1 MSAGNG
7 NVGPLAG
14 LKIVELAGIGPA
26 PLCCSLMS
34 DLGADVLRID
44 RHFDA
49 KLGVPRDRRTDL
61 LRRGR
66 KSVSID
72 LKNIKGIQTVMRLIE
87 GADVLVDPFRPG
99 VTEKLGIGPDECF
112 TSNRKLIYARMTGW
126 GQTGPLAHAAGHDLN
141 YLSLTGIVHA
151 IGSKEMPTPP
161 LNVVADMG
169 GGAMS
174 MALGILAG
182 VYEARNSGEGQ
193 VVDISM
199 TEGSAY
205 LALAMY
211 GMAAVGDYSHERQDN
226 ILDGGAPFYRCYE
239 TRDGKFVSIASIE
252 AKFYDLLLEK
262 TGIKGQENLPAQFDK
277 TQWPEMHVRFE
288 AVFKTKT
295 RDEWC
300 EIMEGSDVCFA
311 PVLTFNEAPDHPHNK
326 ARGTFVDVE
335 GVLQPN
341 PAPRFSRTPGSVKG
355 AAPDYGQNTGDGLLE
370 WGFGA
375 PEIDELM
382 KENVVGW
389 QDQG

>member
-1 MSAGNG
+1 MSTGNG
-7 NVGPLAG
+7 KGGPLTG

-26 PLCCSLMS
+26 PLCCSLMG

-44 RHFDA
+44 RNFDA
-49 KLGVPRDRRTDL
+49 GLGVPRDRRTDL

-66 KSVSID
+66 RSVSVD
-72 LKNIKGIQTVMRLIE
+72 LKHSKGVETLMRLVE

-99 VTEKLGIGPDECF
+99 VTEKLGLGPDNCF
-112 TSNRKLIYARMTGW
+112 ARNKKLIYARMTGW
-126 GQTGPLAHAAGHDLN
+126 GQTGPLAQAAGHDLN

-151 IGSKEMPTPP
+151 IGGKDLPAPP

-182 VYEARNSGEGQ
+182 VYEARNSGNGQ

-205 LALAMY
+205 LALGVY
-211 GMAAVGDYSHERQDN
+211 GMAAVGDYNHERMSN
-226 ILDGGAPFYRCYE
+226 VLDGGAHFYRCYE
-239 TRDGKFVSIASIE
+239 TKDNKFVSIASIE

-262 TGIKGQENLPAQFDK
+262 TGLKDEENLPDQFDQS
-277 TQWPEMHVRFE
+277 QWPEMSKRLA
-288 AVFKTKT
+288 AVFKKKT

-326 ARGTFVDVE
+326 ARGTFIDVE
-335 GVLQPN
+335 GVAQPN

-355 AAPDYGQNTGDGLLE
+355 AAPEVGADTREGLLA
-370 WGFGA
+370 WGFDA
-375 PEIDELM
+375 AEVDTLIEE
-382 KENVVGW
+382 KAVGW
-389 QDQG
+389 QG

>member
-7 NVGPLAG
+7 NGGPLAG

-44 RHFDA
+44 RNLDA

-61 LRRGR
+61 VRRGR

-72 LKNIKGIQTVMRLIE
+72 LKNIKGVQTAMRLIE

-99 VTEKLGIGPDECF
+99 VTEKLGLGPDECF
-112 TSNRKLIYARMTGW
+112 ASNRKLIYARMTGW

-151 IGSKEMPTPP
+151 IGSKEIPTPP

-211 GMAAVGDYSHERQDN
+211 GMAAGGDYSHERQDN

-355 AAPDYGQNTGDGLLE
+355 APPDYGQNTRYGLLE

-375 PEIDELM
+375 AEIDELM
-382 KENVVGW
+382 KAKVVGW
-389 QDQG
+389 QEKD